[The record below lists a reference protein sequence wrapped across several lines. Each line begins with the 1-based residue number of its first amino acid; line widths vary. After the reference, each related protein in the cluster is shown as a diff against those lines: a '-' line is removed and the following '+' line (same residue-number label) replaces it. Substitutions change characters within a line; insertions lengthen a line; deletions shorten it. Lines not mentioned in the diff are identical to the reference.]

1 MPYNFLAAILLVLYR
16 TYRLYPAVKE
26 DLQHQITANS
36 IQDGI
41 DTLKTGV
48 LFSHADGD
56 IVLINAAMLNYMDA
70 LVFHQFRNAHVFW
83 NTLHAFPTKPGI
95 VKETMED
102 KLLFHLPGGES
113 LLFSRFVLAGPKGR
127 DIQITCTDVTEE
139 ARLARE
145 LDRQN
150 QVLAERTAQLRDV
163 LKNIEEI
170 QRATVFSE
178 VTSRVHD
185 LMGQRITIF
194 QQLLKNK
201 RYSDYPSIIPL
212 VEGVMADIR
221 QDVSQSPQDVFDN
234 LVQAY
239 KTLDIGVAVQGRLPE
254 AAPCALVF
262 VEICREALTNAVLH
276 GNASRID
283 IRFYE
288 QSGRYGLVIGDN
300 GRSCQELK
308 PGQGLRKMKEKI
320 TALGG
325 TLTIRTEPAF
335 TIQAE
340 TGGKS

>member
-1 MPYNFLAAILLVLYR
+1 
-16 TYRLYPAVKE
+16 
-26 DLQHQITANS
+26 
-36 IQDGI
+36 
-41 DTLKTGV
+41 
-48 LFSHADGD
+48 
-56 IVLINAAMLNYMDA
+56 
-70 LVFHQFRNAHVFW
+70 
-83 NTLHAFPTKPGI
+83 
-95 VKETMED
+95 
-102 KLLFHLPGGES
+102 
-113 LLFSRFVLAGPKGR
+113 
-127 DIQITCTDVTEE
+127 
-139 ARLARE
+139 
-145 LDRQN
+145 
-150 QVLAERTAQLRDV
+150 
-163 LKNIEEI
+163 
-170 QRATVFSE
+170 
-178 VTSRVHD
+178 
-185 LMGQRITIF
+185 
-194 QQLLKNK
+194 
-201 RYSDYPSIIPL
+201 
-212 VEGVMADIR
+212 MADIR

-254 AAPCALVF
+254 AAPCAPVF